1 MSINRLVLKNFKR
14 FEQLELDLKS
24 GITLLMGPNSSGK
37 SSVVKAILA
46 LKQTASPSNEHEVL
60 SAQGDY
66 VDLGIYKD
74 FINDHDISKKLTIG
88 FDTNTKFDFFGS
100 SKIASSHLSF
110 TFAYDFSTE
119 QAKVFE
125 IGIFD
130 NSNPS
135 TALIHLTKKKTR
147 DSFSLRLNNDFG
159 SQLAEKIFRRSDAEI
174 EKFIHIWNKGLS
186 VTVVDR
192 YQIIPTTNPAINND
206 SFATRLPSSVLSQ
219 IISQQLRD
227 FDKSFFYLGPLR
239 KSPSRSYNRTAHLLS
254 VGPNGE
260 FTPSV
265 LANLYSKAAKERG
278 DNRPNTNQIQQLNKW
293 IETIFPGTSITSRS
307 IEELVKIEIDRENN
321 QKEVISD
328 VGFGFSQILPIL
340 VQLAVMPGDA
350 TLLIEQPE
358 LHLHPSAQT
367 KLATVFAEAAKKNKR
382 VIIETHSE
390 HLLRGLQ
397 VCVSNMTARKGPAA
411 SRLEHT
417 EVSIKYIPRYPGKI
431 KAIGIDEYGE
441 LTEDW
446 PSGFFDEA
454 YNSSLKL
461 ISNKFEALN
470 AKAKKDATFI
480 STKDTRE

>member
-1 MSINRLVLKNFKR
+1 MSINKLVLKNFKR
-14 FEQLELDLKS
+14 FDQLELDLESK
-24 GITLLMGPNSSGK
+24 ITLLMGPNSSGK
-37 SSVVKAILA
+37 SSIVKAILA

-74 FINDHDISKKLTIG
+74 FIHDHDISKKLTIG
-88 FDTNTKFDFFGS
+88 FDINTNFDFFGGEPNTS
-100 SKIASSHLSF
+100 AHLSF
-110 TFAYDFSTE
+110 TFAYDFATE

-125 IGIFD
+125 IGVLD
-130 NSNPS
+130 NNNKNK
-135 TALIHLTKKKTR
+135 TLLNLTKKKTR
-147 DSFSLRLNNDFG
+147 ESFSLTLERDFG
-159 SQLAEKIFRRSDAEI
+159 RNLAERIFRRPDVETERYLNAWS
-174 EKFIHIWNKGLS
+174 KGIS
-186 VTVVDR
+186 VTIIDR
-192 YQIIPTTNPAINND
+192 YQIIPTTSPSIRAD

-219 IISQQLRD
+219 VITQQLRD

-278 DNRPNTNQIQQLNKW
+278 ENRPNTAQIQQLNKW
-293 IETIFPGTSITSRS
+293 VETIFPGTSVASRT
-307 IEELVKIEIDRENN
+307 IEELVKIEVSRGRN
-321 QKEVISD
+321 QKEVITD

-340 VQLAVMPGDA
+340 VQLAVMPEDA

-367 KLATVFAEAAKKNKR
+367 KLATVFAEAANKNKR

-397 VCVSNMTARKGPAA
+397 VCVSNRAARKGPAA
-411 SRLEHT
+411 SRIK
-417 EVSIKYIPRYPGKI
+417 SQDIAIKYVPRHPEKLKSI
-431 KAIGIDEYGE
+431 RVDEYGE
-441 LTEDW
+441 LTEEW

-454 YNSSLKL
+454 YNSSIKL
-461 ISNKFEALN
+461 ISNKFEAIN
-470 AKAKKDATFI
+470 NT
-480 STKDTRE
+480 TKTVETRNKRDEK